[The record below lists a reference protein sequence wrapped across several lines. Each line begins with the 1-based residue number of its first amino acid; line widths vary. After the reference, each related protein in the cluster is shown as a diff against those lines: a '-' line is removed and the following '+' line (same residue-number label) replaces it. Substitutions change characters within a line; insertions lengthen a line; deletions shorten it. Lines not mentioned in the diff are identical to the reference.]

1 MTKRSTLRSAPFC
14 RFFYLIKEMW
24 GTTKKPVSKITPC
37 LFSLPYLELK
47 QMNWLD
53 RCTNRRKYQL
63 GDKKDQQKL
72 ISLTLYNE
80 YFHLALILV

>member
-1 MTKRSTLRSAPFC
+1 MLLFVVFLFDKRNMEHHEKT
-14 RFFYLIKEMW
+14 
-24 GTTKKPVSKITPC
+24 VSKTTPC